1 MGTASRKKKDRNR
14 PSSFVKIKNSKGSLL
29 GTTTFFVIEDMALGV
44 LFFSLALVFS
54 TDNLVSF
61 TLPKLVVLRIGTLIL
76 VLLAGIRF
84 WKGPV
89 TPIPRWVW
97 YTGVGL
103 GLWWIFSTFFA
114 LHMPTA
120 LNGVFGRY
128 NGLWTHEIFLLLF
141 FLAASMEVDEG
152 RTERILKLF
161 IAALIPVSLYALIQ
175 YFQVD
180 PIPWSTRWSRSVST
194 IGHGVPLAALLG
206 MAIPFI
212 ILFLFKAGTPWEKG
226 GWLLCL
232 FLFLSAMVSTL
243 SRGPWIATFIATM
256 IVVGFRLKAPTAF
269 GPAIPHNPSLI
280 QEKSPKEK
288 SRGFKR
294 ILRFVNQKKTAL
306 FLLLFLLFTLGASLM
321 VSGRGHKISNRLKTF
336 ASLKMDT
343 SFYGRLLYYQAALRG
358 IQDHP
363 LVGIGFEN
371 FRIIYPKYRV
381 PLDSEIFSDTIP
393 TMVHNGYLQ
402 TALTNGVPA
411 LILYLVF
418 LAMILSRLWKTFHL
432 SVRNEQKVLVLTFL
446 ASMVGFLIQD
456 LSGWLDI
463 ALTPFFW
470 VILGLSL
477 SLTNERGA
485 EKPLVQNKKIVLVIR
500 TALVVGAFLLL
511 ILTLEAVN
519 RLSADRLFGISQP
532 LSIKE
537 DWPEIEFNLKKGL
550 TRISDDSYYEDQAG
564 VYYIR
569 RLGVTGEPGLYRRGE
584 ALLEKAYRHNPFD
597 PYVLIHRIDLDQV
610 AMGKQ
615 VISRPAEFTQW
626 AMNKLLTMDR
636 NNPTIYKA
644 MARLKIREKKFS
656 EALALIEKANLLNR
670 GAPNPR
676 EEWTA
681 AQHGLFLELVKQ
693 KNYSQALKVL
703 ETVVTEYPDDDPSY
717 VLMGNLYEVM
727 KEYKKAR
734 DSFIT
739 ALHLKPDNQNTKEG
753 LRRMEQTGKNEKR

>member
-1 MGTASRKKKDRNR
+1 MKGD
-14 PSSFVKIKNSKGSLL
+14 IKSVPKP
-29 GTTTFFVIEDMALGV
+29 VI
-44 LFFSLALVFS
+44 
-54 TDNLVSF
+54 
-61 TLPKLVVLRIGTLIL
+61 
-76 VLLAGIRF
+76 
-84 WKGPV
+84 
-89 TPIPRWVW
+89 
-97 YTGVGL
+97 YTGLAL

-114 LHMPTA
+114 LHRPTA

-128 NGLWTHEIFLLLF
+128 NGLWTHEIFLVLF
-141 FLAASMEVDEG
+141 FLTASMEVDE
-152 RTERILKLF
+152 RRAERIIKLF

-175 YFQVD
+175 YFQWD

-212 ILFLFKAGTPWEKG
+212 VLFLFKAGTHWKKG
-226 GWLLCL
+226 GWLFCL
-232 FLFLSAMVSTL
+232 FLFLAAMVSTL

-256 IVVGFRLKAPTAF
+256 IVVGFRFKDPSAF
-269 GPAIPHNPSLI
+269 VPAIPHKNSPGLPLA
-280 QEKSPKEK
+280 QEKRKNGDQE
-288 SRGFKR
+288 GFKR
-294 ILRFVNQKKTAL
+294 ILQSINQKKGALFIFL
-306 FLLLFLLFTLGASLM
+306 FLLIILAASFM
-321 VSGRGHKISNRLKTF
+321 FSGRGQKITNRLKTF
-336 ASLKMDT
+336 AALKMDT

-371 FRIIYPKYRV
+371 FRIIYPRYRV
-381 PLDSEIFSDTIP
+381 PLDNEIFSDTIP

-418 LAMILSRLWKTFHL
+418 LAMILSRLWKTFRK
-432 SVRNEQKVLVLTFL
+432 SVRNRQKVLVLTFL

-477 SLTNERGA
+477 ALTNERGA
-485 EKPLVQNKKIVLVIR
+485 EKHLAHNKKITMVIWAGLLVC
-500 TALVVGAFLLL
+500 ALFLV
-511 ILTLEAVN
+511 ILTLEAVT
-519 RLSADRLFGISQP
+519 RLSADRLFGLSQP

-537 DWPEIEFNLKKGL
+537 DWPEIESNLKKGL

-569 RLGVTGEPGLYRRGE
+569 RLGVTGEPASYRQGE
-584 ALLEKAYRHNPFD
+584 VLLEKAYRHNPFD

-644 MARLKIREKKFS
+644 MARLKIREKKFP

-734 DSFIT
+734 DAFSA
-739 ALHLKPDNQNTKEG
+739 ALNLSPDNQNAKEG
-753 LRRMEQTGKNEKR
+753 LRRMEQAGKNEKR